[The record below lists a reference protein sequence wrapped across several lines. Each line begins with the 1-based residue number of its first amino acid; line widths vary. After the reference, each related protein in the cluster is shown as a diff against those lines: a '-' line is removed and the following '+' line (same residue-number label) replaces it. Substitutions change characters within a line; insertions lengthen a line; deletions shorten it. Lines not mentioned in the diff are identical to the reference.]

1 MGRLR
6 PGLKKALPSFLI
18 GLGAALLVRF
28 IAESQLKKRGSF
40 DGSARVPDETT
51 FKSEHNGHQQRDPG
65 HLTSFF
71 EGLL

>member
-28 IAESQLKKRGSF
+28 IAESQLKKRESSE
-40 DGSARVPDETT
+40 GSARVPGETT
-51 FKSEHNGHQQRDPG
+51 YKSEHNGHQSRDPG
-65 HLTSFF
+65 HLISFF
-71 EGLL
+71 EGPL